1 MLQEETDMRYD
12 GGPGRGA
19 LAGLIGGAAGLLAMT
34 GYWAMVEGITGK
46 DPRKEAQKQAKA
58 AGRPLPEESS
68 TAKGGRLVYETLTGS
83 KPDETMANYLS
94 WAFDWSYTLGMSAA
108 YGVVRRYVPQ
118 ARIGFGTGFGTAV
131 WILGDEIGVWLL
143 GLAAAPARYPADVH
157 AHSAAGHAVYGA
169 TLEGV
174 AAGVE
179 WALERR

>member
-1 MLQEETDMRYD
+1 MRQD

-19 LAGLIGGAAGLLAMT
+19 LAGLIGGTAGLLAMT

-46 DPRKEAQKQAKA
+46 DPREEAQKQAKA

-94 WAFDWSYTLGMSAA
+94 WAFDWSYTLGLSAT

-169 TLEGV
+169 ALEGV